1 MIRILLLAL
10 ITATLL
16 AAAIPATNT
25 TPALKSVAEKKLK
38 AFGCSPDY
46 NTATDGNAIGPL
58 TGWGNYQWKIN
69 TRIDSA
75 QFYFNQG
82 INMYYAFHII
92 EARASFARVTEL
104 DPTSAMGWWA
114 LALSYGPNIN
124 DFEYSAPPDALAA
137 ARKAQSLGNVFT
149 PKEKALIHAINSRYA
164 EDTSKSRESLNIAYA
179 AAMKQAF
186 ADLPQDAD
194 IAALYADALMLLH
207 PWDLYDHS
215 FQPKPWTPEIVAV
228 LEKALKLNPNNP
240 GANHYYIHAVE
251 ASANPGRALAS
262 ADRLPQLMPDVAH
275 LVHMP
280 SHIYIRT
287 GNYNKGVTVNENAVK
302 GYEKY
307 LQAFPAVQGNAALYN
322 IHALHMEAAC
332 NQMTGNLARTRISS
346 ARAQK
351 SVPAEYLSI
360 PGPLGHFVQYVYATP
375 LFSMVRLGQ
384 WQDILNTNVPDSLPY
399 AKILSHFARGIAF
412 ARTGQQ
418 THATYELTSLRVKMN
433 EDASFKEPFTP
444 FNSAL
449 NAIKIAEA
457 ILAGVIAQESGN
469 LSSAIEHFQK
479 GVQFEDALVYNEPRD
494 WMLPVRHYLGQ
505 AYLKAGKFA
514 QAEVTYREDLRIN
527 PENGW
532 ALTGLHQV
540 LLKQNRTKEAQQT
553 LAALTKAFS
562 GKDIEI
568 KSSVF

>member
-1 MIRILLLAL
+1 MIRLILLAFATAAL
-10 ITATLL
+10 IAATF
-16 AAAIPATNT
+16 PGPKPV
-25 TPALKSVAEKKLK
+25 PALKSVAIKKLNT
-38 AFGCSPDY
+38 FGCSPDY
-46 NTATDGNAIGPL
+46 NPATDGNSIGPL
-58 TGWGNYQWKIN
+58 TGWGNYQWKIK
-69 TRIDSA
+69 TSSDSA

-104 DPTSAMGWWA
+104 DPNSAMGWWA
-114 LALSYGPNIN
+114 LALSFGPNIN

-137 ARKAQSLGNVFT
+137 ARKAESLSNVYT
-149 PKEKALIHAINSRYA
+149 PKEKALIHAINTRYS
-164 EDTSKSRESLNIAYA
+164 EDTGKSRENLNVAYA

-186 ADLPQDAD
+186 KDLPQDAD
-194 IAALYADALMLLH
+194 VAALYADALMVLH

-215 FQPKPWTPEIVAV
+215 SKPKPWTPEIVSV
-228 LEKALKLNPNNP
+228 LETALKLNPNNP

-287 GNYNKGVTVNENAVK
+287 GNYSKGVVVNEDAVK
-302 GYEKY
+302 GYDKY
-307 LQAFPAVQGNAALYN
+307 LKAFPAVEGNAALYS
-322 IHALHMEAAC
+322 IHNLHMEANC
-332 NQMTGNLARTRISS
+332 NQMLGTLAKTRISS
-346 ARAQK
+346 IKAHK

-360 PGPLGHFVQYVYATP
+360 PGPLGHFIQYVYATP
-375 LFSMVRLGQ
+375 LFSMVRFGQ

-399 AKILSHFARGIAF
+399 AKILSHFAKGIAF

-418 THATYELTSLRVKMN
+418 MHAMNELTSLRVKMN
-433 EDASFKEPFTP
+433 EDASLKEPFTP
-444 FNSAL
+444 FNSAY
-449 NAIKIAEA
+449 NAIKIAEE
-457 ILAGVIAQESGN
+457 ILAGVVAEESGN
-469 LSSAIEHFQK
+469 FNAAIQHFEK
-479 GVQFEDALVYNEPRD
+479 GVQYEDALIYNEPRD

-514 QAEVTYREDLRIN
+514 QAEVVYKADLKIN
-527 PENGW
+527 PANGW
-532 ALTGLHQV
+532 ALTGLHQALV
-540 LLKQNRTKEAQQT
+540 KQNRTKEAQQT
-553 LAALTKAFS
+553 MTALNKAFS

-568 KSSVF
+568 RSSVF